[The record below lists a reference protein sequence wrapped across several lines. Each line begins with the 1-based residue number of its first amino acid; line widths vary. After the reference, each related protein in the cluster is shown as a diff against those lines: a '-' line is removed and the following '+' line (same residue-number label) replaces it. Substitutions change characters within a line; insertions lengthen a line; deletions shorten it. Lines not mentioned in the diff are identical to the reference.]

1 LKFPPSWVEVMRT
14 LVIAALLVWTV
25 PGTVHAQAR
34 LNTETGYG
42 LLDICSATDA
52 SGRDWMCYGY
62 ILGVGAMLRDMGSV
76 CFPTDVTHA
85 QMRDVVVRGLQSH
98 PQEQNQ
104 RPEVL
109 ITSYLSAAFPCPQP
123 K

>member
-1 LKFPPSWVEVMRT
+1 MRS
-14 LVIAALLVWTV
+14 LIIAALLAWTA
-25 PGTVHAQAR
+25 PGTAQAQER
-34 LNTETGYG
+34 LNTETGAG

-62 ILGVGAMLRDMGSV
+62 ILGVGAMLRDIGTV
-76 CFPTDVTHA
+76 CFPADVTHSKI
-85 QMRDVVVRGLQSH
+85 RDVVVAGLQAH
-98 PQEQNQ
+98 PEERNE

-109 ITSYLSAAFPCPQP
+109 ITKYLVAAFPCPRPP